1 MKSKTVLKPPVLL
14 IQSALLVLIIAFSSS
29 AAFAQENGSETEEW
43 RFAFIPYIWIT
54 SMNGEMTVRGRTI
67 DIDASF
73 GDILENSDS
82 VFAFNGI
89 LSARKGR
96 WGGYLD
102 GTYMKLGTDDSKREP
117 SGATVDTTNQ
127 LAYFEFGGLYRLG
140 EGVWGAD
147 WQEGEQAK
155 GRRWFLD
162 FIAGGRMTTQDNQFT
177 LKGLP
182 GGNRQIQI
190 SQSRTWTDPIFGF
203 LGITDLSESR
213 RWEFRLKG
221 DIGGFGVAS
230 QFMWNFLATV
240 GYNFQAGKTNL
251 APYLGYRAFYQD
263 FQDGSGADAYQWDVT
278 LHGPV
283 LGLKI
288 GW

>member
-1 MKSKTVLKPPVLL
+1 MRTKPAWKGTVFLF
-14 IQSALLVLIIAFSSS
+14 QSFFVALVIFISNS
-29 AAFAQENGSETEEW
+29 AALAQEMGSETKEW

-54 SMNGEMTVRGRTI
+54 SMSGEMTVRGQTI

-89 LSARKGR
+89 LAARKGR

-102 GTYMKLGTDDSKREP
+102 GTYMKLGTDDSKIGQ
-117 SGATVDTTNQ
+117 STVDTTNQ

-147 WQEGEQAK
+147 WQAGKPAK

-177 LKGLP
+177 
-182 GGNRQIQI
+182 
-190 SQSRTWTDPIFGF
+190 
-203 LGITDLSESR
+203 
-213 RWEFRLKG
+213 
-221 DIGGFGVAS
+221 
-230 QFMWNFLATV
+230 
-240 GYNFQAGKTNL
+240 
-251 APYLGYRAFYQD
+251 
-263 FQDGSGADAYQWDVT
+263 
-278 LHGPV
+278 
-283 LGLKI
+283 
-288 GW
+288 

>member
-1 MKSKTVLKPPVLL
+1 MLTKPELKATVLIL
-14 IQSALLVLIIAFSSS
+14 QSALMALVILFSTSG
-29 AAFAQENGSETEEW
+29 AFAQEMGSETKEW

-54 SMNGEMTVRGRTI
+54 SMNGEMTVRGRTV

-73 GDILENSDS
+73 GDIIDNADS
-82 VFAFNGI
+82 IFAFNGI
-89 LSARKGR
+89 LAARKGR
-96 WGGYLD
+96 WGGYVD
-102 GTYMKLGTDDSKREP
+102 GTYMKLGTDDSKLGP
-117 SGATVDTTNQ
+117 LTVDTTNQ

-147 WQEGEQAK
+147 WQEDKPAK

-177 LKGLP
+177 LKGVQ
-182 GGNRQIQI
+182 GSSRQI

-203 LGITDLSESR
+203 IGITDLSESR
-213 RWEFRLKG
+213 KWEFRLKG

-240 GYNFQAGKTNL
+240 GYNFQAGKANL

-263 FQDGSGADAYQWDVT
+263 FSDGSGQEAYEWDVT

>member
-1 MKSKTVLKPPVLL
+1 MRKKPALKSSYRML
-14 IQSALLVLIIAFSSS
+14 QSVVMAFALLFSSS
-29 AAFAQENGSETEEW
+29 AALAQEYGSETKGW
-43 RFAFIPYIWIT
+43 RFGFIPYIWIT

-102 GTYMKLGTDDSKREP
+102 GTYMKLGTDDSKLERL
-117 SGATVDTTNQ
+117 GLTVNTTNQ

-140 EGVWGAD
+140 EGVWGED
-147 WQEGEQAK
+147 WQEGKQVK

-162 FIAGGRMTTQDNQFT
+162 FLAGGRMTTQDNQFT

-182 GGNRQIQI
+182 GGDRQI

-203 LGITDLSESR
+203 MGITDLTESR
-213 RWEFRLKG
+213 KWEFRLKG

-240 GYNFQAGKTNL
+240 GYNFQAGNVNL

-263 FQDGSGADAYQWDVT
+263 FKDGSGQDAYQWDVT

-283 LGLKI
+283 LGFKV